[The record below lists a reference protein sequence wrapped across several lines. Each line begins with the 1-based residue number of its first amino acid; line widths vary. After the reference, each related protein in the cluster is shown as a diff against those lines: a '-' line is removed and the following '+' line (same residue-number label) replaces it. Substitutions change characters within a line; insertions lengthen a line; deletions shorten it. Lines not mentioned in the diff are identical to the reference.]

1 MPSNWDVEGTKAVDV
16 QSQLGVVRNKTIYMK
31 VSAGMSEL
39 GYDRNNTLHGD
50 FNSW

>member
-1 MPSNWDVEGTKAVDV
+1 MASNWDVEGTKDAEV
-16 QSQLGVVRNKTIYMK
+16 QSQLGVVRNKTIYIK

-39 GYDRNNTLHGD
+39 GYDRNSTLHGY